1 MTPPRER
8 SRIPAPSDGCRRG
21 LICAAASGGRDAHYA
36 RCAGRYTRHT
46 PPHPLGLTPPAGS
59 ATFSDPRADLSVLG
73 CVNQRF
79 LSVFRPRNKER
90 FIMRASDI
98 RKGQAVIIAGKLM
111 VVTNA
116 DHNTPG
122 NLRAKVQFKLR
133 DVAKGTIQDKRDGA
147 TDDIETT
154 NLDTRQVEYLYS
166 DNDGHVVMDLE
177 TYEQDTIPKEVF
189 GDDILYLKPN
199 TQLSAQFHEGKVV
212 SYQLPATVDLK
223 VTDTAHGT
231 KGATAT
237 NQMKDAVLETGL
249 KTRVPPFIE
258 QGEIVRVSTS
268 GGGYQSRA

>member
-1 MTPPRER
+1 
-8 SRIPAPSDGCRRG
+8 
-21 LICAAASGGRDAHYA
+21 
-36 RCAGRYTRHT
+36 
-46 PPHPLGLTPPAGS
+46 
-59 ATFSDPRADLSVLG
+59 
-73 CVNQRF
+73 
-79 LSVFRPRNKER
+79 
-90 FIMRASDI
+90 MRASEI
-98 RKGQAVIIAGKLM
+98 RKGQAVIIDGKLM
-111 VVTNA
+111 VVTTA

-133 DVAKGTIQDKRDGA
+133 DVAKNTIQDKRVGA

-177 TYEQDTIPKEVF
+177 NYEQDTIPKAVF

-212 SYQLPATVDLK
+212 SYQLPSTVDLK
-223 VTDTAHGT
+223 VTDTAPGI

>member
-1 MTPPRER
+1 
-8 SRIPAPSDGCRRG
+8 
-21 LICAAASGGRDAHYA
+21 
-36 RCAGRYTRHT
+36 
-46 PPHPLGLTPPAGS
+46 
-59 ATFSDPRADLSVLG
+59 
-73 CVNQRF
+73 
-79 LSVFRPRNKER
+79 
-90 FIMRASDI
+90 MRASDI
-98 RKGQAVIIAGKLM
+98 RKGTAVIMDGKLF
-111 VVTNA
+111 VVTGA

-133 DVAKGTIQDKRDGA
+133 DVAKGTILDKRVGA

-154 NLDTRQVEYLYS
+154 NLDSRQVEYLYS
-166 DNDGHVVMDLE
+166 DTDGHVVMDLDN
-177 TYEQDTIPKEVF
+177 YEQDTIPKEVF

-199 TQLSAQFHEGKVV
+199 TQLTAQFHEGKVV

-223 VTDTAHGT
+223 VTDTAPGI

-258 QGEIVRVSTS
+258 QGELVRVSTA

>member
-1 MTPPRER
+1 
-8 SRIPAPSDGCRRG
+8 
-21 LICAAASGGRDAHYA
+21 
-36 RCAGRYTRHT
+36 
-46 PPHPLGLTPPAGS
+46 
-59 ATFSDPRADLSVLG
+59 
-73 CVNQRF
+73 
-79 LSVFRPRNKER
+79 
-90 FIMRASDI
+90 MRASDI
-98 RKGQAVIIAGKLM
+98 RKGQAVIIDGKLM

-133 DVAKGTIQDKRDGA
+133 DVAKGTIQDKRVGA

-154 NLDTRQVEYLYS
+154 SLDSRQVEYLYS
-166 DNDGHVVMDLE
+166 DTDGHVMMDLE
-177 TYEQDTIPKEVF
+177 TYEQDTIPKDVF

-199 TQLSAQFHEGKVV
+199 TQLTAQFHEGKIV

-223 VTDTAHGT
+223 VTDTAPGI

-258 QGEIVRVSTS
+258 QGEIIRVSTA